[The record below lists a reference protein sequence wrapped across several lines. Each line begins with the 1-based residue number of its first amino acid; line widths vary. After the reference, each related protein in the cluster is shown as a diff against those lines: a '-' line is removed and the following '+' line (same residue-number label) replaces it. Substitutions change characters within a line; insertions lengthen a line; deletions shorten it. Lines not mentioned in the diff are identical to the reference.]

1 MVLPLLAF
9 WLYSLSSNKAGSCD
23 LDVIV
28 IGAGVSGLGA
38 AQELLYQG
46 CRVTVLEARDRTGG
60 RIYTKSQG
68 DYVVDVG
75 ASWIHGIGPG
85 AGDLKRWDGK
95 KNPIYSIAKKY
106 GIETVPTWENDEEA
120 ELSFYWY
127 KSPGTS
133 FDENK
138 VYTLIEEIEAYLE
151 EHRESASDSDSIAD
165 VLKDFN
171 YGSTAEDELIYK
183 FTLNLIYG
191 QEYADE
197 TSELSAQY
205 FDDNYNFNG
214 AEHIFPGGYKQI
226 IDILSDNVSI
236 LFNKVVQT
244 INYSGDQVTVEISD
258 GESYTA
264 DKVIVTVP
272 LGVLQSDS
280 IAFVPELS
288 QDKTDAINRLG
299 MGLMDKLWLEFEEAF
314 WTDDKNI
321 DWICF
326 ISDTPGSWVEALNVD
341 KYLGAPLLIMFNI
354 GDVARKYS
362 TFSDEELL
370 EEAMSTIRKWY
381 PDAPDYVRYTRSN
394 WSKDP
399 YARGAYSYMKA
410 GATPDDCELYR
421 EFDSTS
427 QKVFF
432 AGEGTYCSM
441 MGAVHAAYISGVDA
455 ANYAIY
461 GHDYNEDSFED
472 RYEQDDEDEDEAGQY
487 LYLFILPF
495 ILIII

>member
-9 WLYSLSSNKAGSCD
+9 LLYTFSDNKADSCD

-46 CRVTVLEARDRTGG
+46 CRVIVLEARDRTGG
-60 RIYTKSQG
+60 RIYSKSQG

-85 AGDLKRWDGK
+85 AGDLERWDGK
-95 KNPIYSIAKKY
+95 KNPIYAIAKKY
-106 GIETVPTWENDEEA
+106 GVETVPTWQDDDEA

-127 KSPGTS
+127 KSPSTS

-138 VYTLIEEIEAYLE
+138 VYNLIEKIEAYLE
-151 EHRESASDSDSIAD
+151 ENRISASVSDSIAD

-171 YGSTAEDELIYK
+171 YGSTTEDELIYK
-183 FTLNLIYG
+183 FTLNLLYG

-205 FDDNYNFNG
+205 FDDVYNFNG
-214 AEHIFPGGYKQI
+214 AEHVFPGGYKQI
-226 IDILSDNVSI
+226 IDILSENVNI
-236 LFNKVVQT
+236 LFNQVVQT
-244 INYSGDQVTVEISD
+244 INYSGDQVTVKTSD

-272 LGVLQSDS
+272 LGVLQAGS

-288 QDKTDAINRLG
+288 EEKTDAINRLG
-299 MGLMDKLWLEFEEAF
+299 MGVMDKLWLEFEEAF
-314 WTDDKNI
+314 WTDDEDT

-326 ISDTPGSWVEALNVD
+326 ISDSPGSWVEALNAD

-354 GDVARKYS
+354 GDAAKKYS
-362 TFSDEELL
+362 TFSDDELL
-370 EEAMSTIRKWY
+370 AEAMITIRKWY

-399 YARGAYSYMKA
+399 YARGSYSYMKA
-410 GATPDDCELYR
+410 GATPDDCESYR
-421 EFDSTS
+421 EFDSTD

-455 ANYAIY
+455 ANYAID

-472 RYEQDDEDEDEAGQY
+472 RYEEEDESGHY
-487 LYLFILPF
+487 LGLFLFSF